1 MSELGTMLF
10 TFLSDV
16 NKAQT
21 RAILT
26 EEDESKEFLFNAEPV
41 PEPESYV
48 CDFCNGSGE
57 GMFDGSKCR
66 VCHGHGEVPNE
77 NIRREIYEVVDD
89 FDGYDF

>member
-1 MSELGTMLF
+1 MSECGTMLF

-21 RAILT
+21 QAILT
-26 EEDESKEFLFNAEPV
+26 DEDEISNFLFNAE

-57 GMFDGSKCR
+57 GMFDGSKCS

-77 NIRREIYEVVDD
+77 NIRRELCDVVDD
-89 FDGYDF
+89 FNGYDF

>member
-1 MSELGTMLF
+1 MSDLGTMF
-10 TFLSDV
+10 FNYLSDV

-26 EEDESKEFLFNAEPV
+26 DDDESNDFIFNAE

-57 GMFDGSKCR
+57 GMFDGSKCS

-77 NIRREIYEVVDD
+77 NVKREIYEVVDD
-89 FDGYDF
+89 FDGYNKR